1 MPGVVA
7 LSGHS
12 GFIGG
17 HLTRALEDRGF
28 RVVALQR
35 SGDALLAPAR
45 AHIDAVVH
53 LAFPTRATDRNSDP
67 LGALRSAVGTTLS
80 AAAIAASSGA
90 SQLVMA
96 SSGKVYAS
104 PPTLPMDEQHSV
116 APATWLG
123 QIKLA
128 CERMVEL
135 AVQRQP
141 ALGASVLRI
150 FNVYGPG
157 QSTDFV
163 VPHLISGIGK
173 RALQVGE
180 LEHARDYVHVDDVCR
195 AFITT
200 LEHPA
205 APGATVAMNVG
216 SGRSAS
222 VRELIEML
230 RTASGK
236 ELVAEPDAARGRP
249 GESKEERALCGAL
262 AALGWA
268 PRVELESGL
277 KRLVLERARSAA
289 D

>member
-7 LSGHS
+7 LSGHG

-17 HLTRALEDRGF
+17 HLTRALEDRGWS
-28 RVVALQR
+28 VIALQR
-35 SGDALLAPAR
+35 SGDALLAPAE

-53 LAFPTRATDRNSDP
+53 LAFPTRAADRNSDP

-80 AAAIAASSGA
+80 AAAIAVGSGA
-90 SQLVMA
+90 SQLVLA

-104 PPTLPMDEQHSV
+104 PPTLPIDEQHPV
-116 APATWLG
+116 VPATWLG
-123 QIKLA
+123 QLKLA

-135 AVQRQP
+135 AVPRQP

-195 AFITT
+195 AFVTT

-205 APGATVAMNVG
+205 EPGTTVSMNVG
-216 SGRSAS
+216 TGRSAS
-222 VRELIEML
+222 VRELVEML
-230 RTASGK
+230 RMVSDE
-236 ELVAEPDAARGRP
+236 ELVVELDASRERP
-249 GESKEERALCGAL
+249 AESKEERASCAAL

-268 PRVELESGL
+268 PQVELETGL
-277 KRLVLERARSAA
+277 RRLVLERARSAA
-289 D
+289 G